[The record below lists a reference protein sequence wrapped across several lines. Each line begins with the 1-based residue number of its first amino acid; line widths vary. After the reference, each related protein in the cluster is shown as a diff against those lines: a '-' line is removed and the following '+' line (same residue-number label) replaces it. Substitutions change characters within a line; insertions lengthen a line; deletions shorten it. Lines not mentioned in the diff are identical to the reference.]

1 MGDAMNPQIEAKLA
15 TASGQLLSEIEAR
28 RLRQAFPDMRLD
40 RLIELW
46 QNARLTGAY
55 VTMPEADDESGFGVD
70 MQWMTID
77 EVLDE
82 AQNATPGI
90 QAARL
95 GLLPIGKC
103 LMGSA
108 APYFVD
114 TKSAAHAVVRVP
126 HDAVDART
134 DILDEGAIESVT
146 PSLEDFFAR
155 CTFASD

>member
-1 MGDAMNPQIEAKLA
+1 MNPQIEAKVA
-15 TASGQLLSEIEAR
+15 AASGQVLSEPQAR
-28 RLRQAFPDMRLD
+28 QLREAFPRMRLD
-40 RLIELW
+40 ALIELW
-46 QNARLTGAY
+46 RRTPLAGAY
-55 VTMPEADDESGFGVD
+55 VTMTEADDNSGFGVD
-70 MQWMTID
+70 MQWMTVD

-114 TKSAAHAVVRVP
+114 TKSMPYAVVRVP
-126 HDAVDART
+126 HDAVDAPT
-134 DILDEGAIESVT
+134 DILDETAVETVA

-155 CTFASD
+155 CTFASG